1 MQYVH
6 VWYFSSNLVKGKSV
20 GANKKDKSVFENAK
34 LIKTDEFDDFFN
46 LIIIDKNLLA
56 TIGSKKS
63 LIKESDFE
71 ITSFDQEMILKY
83 RYISSKKTFQSKFQQ
98 NAFEKLKNSF
108 DRETTKFLF
117 KCDNCKEAITDINK
131 KCIGIGFLMLF
142 NINLL

>member
-1 MQYVH
+1 MNGIL
-6 VWYFSSNLVKGKSV
+6 SSHLVKGKSV

-56 TIGSKKS
+56 TIRSKKS

-83 RYISSKKTFQSKFQQ
+83 RYISSKKTFKSKFEQ
-98 NAFEKLKNSF
+98 NAFE
-108 DRETTKFLF
+108 
-117 KCDNCKEAITDINK
+117 
-131 KCIGIGFLMLF
+131 
-142 NINLL
+142 